1 MAAYKM
7 VLIWHS
13 ESAWNLENRFSG
25 WYDTD
30 LSPAGREEV
39 KQGGQALR
47 DAGYECDICFTSVQ
61 KRAIRTLWTALG
73 AIDQMW
79 LPVVRTWRLNERH
92 YGGLTGLNKA
102 ETAAKHGEAQ
112 IEEGKWV
119 LIAAHGNSLRGIVKH
134 LEGLSEEAIM
144 ELNLPTGI
152 PMGYELDK
160 NLKPIKPMQFLGDE
174 ETVRKAM
181 EAVSAQGKAKNSMNP
196 TTSAG
201 PMANSVF
208 VVTPP
213 NGYTVFPGGMS
224 QVPVYPNYQSQVQFI
239 ISGSLSVLAEKHSPS
254 SCLLN
259 SSVGF
264 NIVSAVFSM
273 IGIALL
279 IVDLIITAPY
289 SYPVYNPHYA
299 PWGAAP
305 GMAISGL
312 LLIFCLLEVC
322 VASASAHFGCQL
334 TCYRTNNVGVVIPN
348 VYVTNPVVNPEP
360 ENSPPNYSEHLSIMT
375 EQGVEVNAVPGGMA
389 PSNVYVI
396 QARNPVAPGSKGQP
410 VGMATYLTSRV
421 TESDAGRANLQTP
434 RVVIQ
439 NPAEVNATQGLPTVL
454 QLQHPTAVASM
465 QTPPGE
471 IQYSLGTT
479 NLQTLPGGPQNPPT
493 CAPGPMYTPNQ
504 FQWNMPFGSFFTFD
518 PKKFIKDE
526 VRTLGAIQ
534 ILIGLTHIFTAIN
547 PSLYWQKSYSVISGY
562 LAWGGVSVHGS
573 IGMNVVSAIVS
584 LAGILL
590 LILDLCFTQSNRTE
604 VPTVVIANP
613 ANTPT
618 GPFNVTD
625 NTTGQAN
632 VITSPANP
640 TSPTNAAVMVPPVPS

>member
-1 MAAYKM
+1 
-7 VLIWHS
+7 
-13 ESAWNLENRFSG
+13 
-25 WYDTD
+25 
-30 LSPAGREEV
+30 
-39 KQGGQALR
+39 
-47 DAGYECDICFTSVQ
+47 
-61 KRAIRTLWTALG
+61 
-73 AIDQMW
+73 
-79 LPVVRTWRLNERH
+79 
-92 YGGLTGLNKA
+92 
-102 ETAAKHGEAQ
+102 
-112 IEEGKWV
+112 
-119 LIAAHGNSLRGIVKH
+119 
-134 LEGLSEEAIM
+134 
-144 ELNLPTGI
+144 
-152 PMGYELDK
+152 
-160 NLKPIKPMQFLGDE
+160 
-174 ETVRKAM
+174 
-181 EAVSAQGKAKNSMNP
+181 
-196 TTSAG
+196 
-201 PMANSVF
+201 
-208 VVTPP
+208 
-213 NGYTVFPGGMS
+213 
-224 QVPVYPNYQSQVQFI
+224 
-239 ISGSLSVLAEKHSPS
+239 
-254 SCLLN
+254 
-259 SSVGF
+259 
-264 NIVSAVFSM
+264 
-273 IGIALL
+273 
-279 IVDLIITAPY
+279 
-289 SYPVYNPHYA
+289 
-299 PWGAAP
+299 
-305 GMAISGL
+305 
-312 LLIFCLLEVC
+312 
-322 VASASAHFGCQL
+322 
-334 TCYRTNNVGVVIPN
+334 
-348 VYVTNPVVNPEP
+348 
-360 ENSPPNYSEHLSIMT
+360 MT
-375 EQGVEVNAVPGGMA
+375 EQGVEVNAVPGVMA

-547 PSLYWQKSYSVISGY
+547 PSLYWEGSYSAISGY
-562 LAWGGVSVHGS
+562 LEWGGVSFIISGSLSVEAEKKRSYCMVHGS
-573 IGMNVVSAIVS
+573 IGMNVVSAVVS

-590 LILDLCFTQSNRTE
+590 LILDLCFTQPVNVKAISGGLLPFALLEFCLTCVVSHFGCQATCWNQFVNRTE
-604 VPTVVIANP
+604 VPTIVVANP

-640 TSPTNAAVMVPPVPS
+640 ISPTNATVMVPPVPS

>member
-1 MAAYKM
+1 
-7 VLIWHS
+7 
-13 ESAWNLENRFSG
+13 
-25 WYDTD
+25 
-30 LSPAGREEV
+30 
-39 KQGGQALR
+39 
-47 DAGYECDICFTSVQ
+47 
-61 KRAIRTLWTALG
+61 
-73 AIDQMW
+73 
-79 LPVVRTWRLNERH
+79 
-92 YGGLTGLNKA
+92 
-102 ETAAKHGEAQ
+102 
-112 IEEGKWV
+112 
-119 LIAAHGNSLRGIVKH
+119 
-134 LEGLSEEAIM
+134 
-144 ELNLPTGI
+144 
-152 PMGYELDK
+152 
-160 NLKPIKPMQFLGDE
+160 
-174 ETVRKAM
+174 
-181 EAVSAQGKAKNSMNP
+181 
-196 TTSAG
+196 
-201 PMANSVF
+201 
-208 VVTPP
+208 
-213 NGYTVFPGGMS
+213 
-224 QVPVYPNYQSQVQFI
+224 FI

-439 NPAEVNATQGLPTVL
+439 NPAEVNSTQGLPTVL

-547 PSLYWQKSYSVISGY
+547 PSLYWPKSYSAISGY

-590 LILDLCFTQSNRTE
+590 LILDLCFTQPNRTE